1 MVFIGTT
8 EAAHLLGI
16 CHQRVRQLLKEGR
29 IKGAE
34 KVGRFW
40 QIPIFKG
47 MPQII
52 KGRRGPQGT
61 WKKRRQQAS
70 NYICVD
76 RNKIR
81 KNKTKGNMKEGV
93 ILIKHGK
100 NKTHSECHYL
110 EIKGPA
116 RLVYQPNRP
125 LGCGATVWL
134 EVDPSIELVAKVF
147 SELPREINNA
157 VCLT

>member
-1 MVFIGTT
+1 MVFVGTI

-40 QIPIFKG
+40 QIPTFKG
-47 MPQII
+47 IPQII

-61 WKKRRQQAS
+61 WKKRPQQAS
-70 NYICVD
+70 NYICV
-76 RNKIR
+76 NQHKIR
-81 KNKTKGNMKEGV
+81 KNKTQGNMEEGI
-93 ILIKHGK
+93 ILVKNGK
-100 NKTHSECHYL
+100 NKTYSECHYL

-134 EVDPSIELVAKVF
+134 EVDPNIELAAQ
-147 SELPREINNA
+147 SRLS
-157 VCLT
+157 